1 MNFSK
6 DSDNGG
12 EVTPIFIAYRGGC
25 SFVKKIRNME
35 KIGAAVGFIIDDTA
49 EDVTNVVMTDDGTG
63 GGIRIPSMLIGKT
76 DGRKLLD
83 FLRRSTS
90 QEKKQTVVAASF

>member
-1 MNFSK
+1 MQ
-6 DSDNGG
+6 
-12 EVTPIFIAYRGGC
+12 
-25 SFVKKIRNME
+25 MM
-35 KIGAAVGFIIDDTA
+35 VGFLIDDTV